1 MEVPVLYIG
10 MSAEISSPFE
20 IKKKKKKASHDSA
33 QIYLLYIL
41 LLTDLPMLVLRH
53 LSRCT
58 YLEFFKYSFYL
69 I

>member
-1 MEVPVLYIG
+1 MEVPVLYTG
-10 MSAEISSPFE
+10 VSAEIGSPFE
-20 IKKKKKKASHDSA
+20 IKKKKKASRDSA
-33 QIYLLYIL
+33 QIYLLCIL

-53 LSRCT
+53 LSHCT